1 MTADRN
7 LFFCASLLIFFGVLM
22 SYSLSS
28 YTSVVLYHYGEF
40 HFFERQLISAIL
52 GIGIMWGLSKLDP
65 KKWFSPLGFLLFFLP
80 LLLTIGMVFLPE
92 SLSSSAGGAKRWIR
106 LGFFSLAP
114 LEFLKIGFTFFLAW
128 SLSRTF
134 VLQDKSNVKEEMIT
148 LIPYSLVFLFLAFVI
163 GVMQNDLGQI
173 VLLGAVFAVLLVF
186 SGGSTQLVGMIVS
199 VAFAVGVLAI
209 VTSAHRILRLKL
221 WWSNLQNSL
230 FTLLPDKLAN
240 ALKVSDL
247 PESYQIFHAGNAIH
261 NGGLL
266 GQGLGL
272 GQIKLGFLSEVHT
285 DMVLAGIAE
294 ELGFLGLFFCV
305 AVFLAI
311 LMMIVKIANRL
322 KEPKYALFCIG
333 MALLLGFSLII
344 NAFGVGGIFPV
355 KGLAVPFLS
364 YGGSSLLAN
373 CIAVG
378 LVLSLARYAKDEI
391 S

>member
-1 MTADRN
+1 
-7 LFFCASLLIFFGVLM
+7 M
-22 SYSLSS
+22 SYSLST
-28 YTSVVLYHYGEF
+28 YTTVVLYHYGEF
-40 HFFERQLISAIL
+40 HFFIRQLISAIM
-52 GIGIMWGLSKLDP
+52 GIVVMWGLSRVDP
-65 KKWFSPLGFLLFFLP
+65 KKWFSPLGFSLLFIPP
-80 LLLTIGMVFLPE
+80 LLIVAMPILPE

-134 VLQDKSNVKEEMIT
+134 VAKKRINVKEELIT
-148 LIPYSLVFLFLAFVI
+148 FVPYSFVFMALAL
-163 GVMQNDLGQI
+163 GVGVLQNDLGQI
-173 VLLGAVFAVLLVF
+173 VLLGAVLVVLLVF
-186 SGGSTQLVGMIVS
+186 SGGSTHLVGLIVS
-199 VAFAVGVLAI
+199 GAFAISVLAI

-240 ALKVSDL
+240 ALKMSDL
-247 PESYQIFHAGNAIH
+247 PESYQIFHAGNAMH

-294 ELGFLGLFFCV
+294 EWGFLGLCICFILFS
-305 AVFLAI
+305 I
-311 LMMIVKIANRL
+311 LMVLIFRIANRL
-322 KEPKYALFCIG
+322 KEPKYALFCVG
-333 MALLLGFSLII
+333 VALLLGFSLVI

-373 CIAVG
+373 CIAIG
-378 LVLSLARYAKDEI
+378 MVLSLARYTK

>member
-1 MTADRN
+1 MGRN
-7 LFFCASLLIFFGVLM
+7 LFFCASLLIFLGVLM

-28 YTSVVLYHYGEF
+28 YTTIVLYHYGEF
-40 HFFERQLISAIL
+40 HFFIRQLLSAVM
-52 GIGIMWGLSKLDP
+52 GITIMWGLSKLDP
-65 KKWFSPLGFLLFFLP
+65 NEWFSRLGFLLFFLP
-80 LLLTIGMVFLPE
+80 LFLTIGMVFLPE

-134 VLQDKSNVKEEMIT
+134 VLQDKASVKEEFIT
-148 LIPYSLVFLFLAFVI
+148 FVPYSLVFLLLAFVV

-173 VLLGAVFAVLLVF
+173 ILLGAVLAVLLVF
-186 SGGSTQLVGMIVS
+186 SGGSAHLVSLIISG
-199 VAFAVGVLAI
+199 AFAISVLAI

-221 WWSNLQNSL
+221 WWSNLQNTI

-247 PESYQIFHAGNAIH
+247 PESYQVFHAGNAMH

-294 ELGFLGLFFCV
+294 EWGFLGLCV
-305 AVFLAI
+305 CVMLFVVLLVLVFR
-311 LMMIVKIANRL
+311 IANRL
-322 KEPKYALFCIG
+322 KEPKYALFCVG
-333 MALLLGFSLII
+333 VVLLLGFSFVI
-344 NAFGVGGIFPV
+344 NAFGVGGIFPI

-373 CIAVG
+373 CVAIG
-378 LVLSLARYAKDEI
+378 LVLSLARYAKG
-391 S
+391 

>member
-1 MTADRN
+1 MTTEKS
-7 LFFCASLLIFFGVLM
+7 LFFCTSLLIFLGVLM
-22 SYSLSS
+22 SYSLST
-28 YTSVVLYHYGEF
+28 YTTVVLYHYGEF
-40 HFFERQLISAIL
+40 HFFIRQLTSAIM
-52 GIGIMWGLSKLDP
+52 GIVAMWGLSRVDP
-65 KKWFSPLGFLLFFLP
+65 KKWFSPLGFSLLFIPP
-80 LLLTIGMVFLPE
+80 LLIVAMPILPE

-134 VLQDKSNVKEEMIT
+134 VVKKRINVKEELIT
-148 LIPYSLVFLFLAFVI
+148 FVPYSFVFMALAL
-163 GVMQNDLGQI
+163 GVGVLQNDLGQI
-173 VLLGAVFAVLLVF
+173 VLLGAVLVVLLVF
-186 SGGSTQLVGMIVS
+186 SGGSTHLVGLIVS
-199 VAFAVGVLAI
+199 GAFAISVLAI

-240 ALKVSDL
+240 ALKMSDL
-247 PESYQIFHAGNAIH
+247 PESYQIFHAGNAMH

-294 ELGFLGLFFCV
+294 EWGFLGLCV
-305 AVFLAI
+305 CFILFSI
-311 LMMIVKIANRL
+311 LMVLIFRIANRL
-322 KEPKYALFCIG
+322 KEPKYALFCVG
-333 MALLLGFSLII
+333 VALLLGFSLVI

-373 CIAVG
+373 CIAIG
-378 LVLSLARYAKDEI
+378 MVLSLARYTK